1 LPILATEFEMRV
13 RFGWIGVLAVLGGV
27 SAAPHRHGK
36 RGGCICTKT
45 VKAGA
50 KATGTSSSGGNAV
63 VYAES
68 GSSSG
73 SSADDTS
80 DSTGDSSSSSW
91 DEVSSE
97 FSGSGSYA
105 GSVYHTVI
113 YYRYVPVPVPCTT
126 TCLTTGNIIIENDI
140 TINISIAPTVSTSL
154 VSV

>member
-1 LPILATEFEMRV
+1 
-13 RFGWIGVLAVLGGV
+13 VLALLGGV
-27 SAAPHRHGK
+27 SAAPHRHDK

-50 KATGTSSSGGNAV
+50 QATGTSSSGGNAV

-80 DSTGDSSSSSW
+80 DSAWDSSSSSSSW
-91 DEVSSE
+91 DEESSE
-97 FSGSGSYA
+97 SSGSGSYA
-105 GSVYHTVI
+105 GSAYHTVI